1 MKFDAIEGLHMD
13 ELRKR
18 LRMKTQELFELK
30 MKNAMRQLP
39 NPLSLRTTRR
49 QIAQLK
55 TAIRMKR
62 VVATK

>member
-1 MKFDAIEGLHMD
+1 MKFDAIEGLHME

-49 QIAQLK
+49 QVAQLK

-62 VVATK
+62 AVAAK